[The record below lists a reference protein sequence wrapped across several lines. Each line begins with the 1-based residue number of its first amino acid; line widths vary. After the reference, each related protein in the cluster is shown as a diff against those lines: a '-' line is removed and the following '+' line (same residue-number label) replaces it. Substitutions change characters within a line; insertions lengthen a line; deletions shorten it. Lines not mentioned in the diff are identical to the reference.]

1 MTRPH
6 TLAVRL
12 DSAGDVLLQGPAIRA
27 LAAGSRRVTLLC
39 GPTGAEAAKLL
50 LGVDELQLFDAGWIR
65 PDPPAFEA
73 ASATALVASVRAA
86 APDVA
91 VIFTSYHQS
100 ALPAALLL
108 RLAGV
113 PRIGAISNDY
123 PGSLLDVRVRRQ
135 GEVHEAQRSLD
146 LAAALGF
153 PPPADDDGRL
163 RVRLTSPVPPPL
175 DDGRPFVVL
184 HPGASA
190 PARRWPVDRFRRLAR
205 LLADRAWRVVV
216 TGSAEERSL
225 AGEVASGIPG
235 AVDLSGAGDL
245 GVLGA
250 VLARARV
257 LVVGNTGP
265 AHLAAATGTPVV
277 SLFSPVV
284 PAWAW
289 RPWRVPHRL
298 LGDQSEACAMSRAR
312 VCPIAGHPC
321 LAGVEEDAVLRAI
334 DDVLVASGQAE
345 PARP

>member
-1 MTRPH
+1 MAPH

-27 LAAGSRRVTLLC
+27 LAATSRRVTLLC
-39 GPTGAEAAKLL
+39 GPTGRAAAKLL
-50 LGVDELQLFDAGWIR
+50 PGVDEILTFDAGWIR
-65 PDPPAFEA
+65 PDPPPFEA
-73 ASATALVASVRAA
+73 EPVAALVASVRAA

-100 ALPAALLL
+100 PLPTALLL

-113 PRIGAISNDY
+113 PRIGAVSDDY
-123 PGSLLDVRVRRQ
+123 PGSLLDVRRRRE

-146 LAAALGF
+146 LASALGF
-153 PPPADDDGRL
+153 RLPPGDDGRL
-163 RVRLTSPVPPPL
+163 RVRVAATVPPPL
-175 DDGRPFVVL
+175 DDGAPFVVL
-184 HPGASA
+184 HPGASV
-190 PARRWPVDRFRRLAR
+190 PARRWPVERFRALAH
-205 LLADRAWRVVV
+205 LLADRGWRVVV
-216 TGSAEERSL
+216 TGGADERSL
-225 AGEVASGIPG
+225 AAAAASGVPG

-245 GVLGA
+245 DLLGA

-265 AHLAAATGTPVV
+265 AHLAAATHTPVV

-298 LGDQSEACAMSRAR
+298 LGDQEAACALTRAR
-312 VCPIAGHPC
+312 VCPIPGHPC
-321 LAGVEEDAVLRAI
+321 LAGVDEGTVLRAI
-334 DDVLVASGQAE
+334 DDLLAACADRELV
-345 PARP
+345 RT